1 MLKKTV
7 VINVVGLTQQ
17 LLGPATPSLSEW
29 AKQGKVVP
37 IEAVT
42 PAVTCAAQAT
52 YLTGSWP
59 EQHGIVGNGWYFRD
73 ECEIKFWRQSNR
85 LVQAPKLWEI
95 ARAADPS
102 FTCANLFWW
111 FNMHSTADYSIT
123 PRPMYP
129 ADGRK
134 IPDIY
139 TRPGAIRQEIQADL
153 GPFPLFHFWG
163 PATSIQSSRW
173 IAEAARWID
182 RRYNP
187 TLTLIYLPHLDYNL
201 QRRGPDDPSLARDL
215 REIDA
220 ICGDL
225 IRHYAAADAEILFL
239 SEYGI
244 TPVTK
249 PIHLNRI
256 FREQGW
262 IALREELGR
271 ELLDP
276 GASAVFAVADHQV
289 AHIYLNDLSKEDA
302 VRAVLEKTPGIELIF
317 DEEGKRRRHL
327 NHPRAGEM
335 IAVASSDA
343 WFTYYYWLDD
353 RRAPDFA
360 KTVDIHRKPGYDP
373 VELFIDPAIPFP
385 KLKIGGR
392 LLQKALGF
400 RTLLDVIPLD
410 AALVKGSHGRVTD
423 SADEGPLFIT
433 QRPNLLKG
441 DSVHA
446 TDICNLILSHLS
458 PEHPKKTLPTIMAT
472 HPSLKDS

>member
-7 VINVVGLTQQ
+7 VINVVGLTQR

-29 AKQGKVVP
+29 AKRGKVVP

-42 PAVTCAAQAT
+42 PAVTCTAQST

-59 EQHGIVGNGWYFRD
+59 AQHGIVGNGWYFRD

-95 ARAADPS
+95 ARAIDPS

-111 FNMHSTADYSIT
+111 FNMYSTVDYSIT

-139 TRPGAIRQEIQADL
+139 TQPGTIRKEIQAEL

-173 IAEAARWID
+173 IAESAKWID
-182 RRYNP
+182 RRHNP

-201 QRRGPDDPSLARDL
+201 QRRGPNDHSISQDL
-215 REIDA
+215 REIDGV
-220 ICGDL
+220 CGDL
-225 IRHYAAADAEILFL
+225 IRHYEAADTQILFL

-244 TPVTK
+244 TPVTR

-262 IALREELGR
+262 IAVREELGR

-289 AHIYLNDLSKEDA
+289 AHIYLNDPTKWKE
-302 VRAVLEKTPGIELIF
+302 VRQILERVPGVEQILDD
-317 DEEGKRRRHL
+317 DEKRQRRL
-327 NHPRAGEM
+327 DHPRAGEM
-335 IAVASSDA
+335 IAVAASDA
-343 WFTYYYWLDD
+343 WFTYYYWLDG

-360 KTVDIHRKPGYDP
+360 RTVDIHRKPGYDP
-373 VELFIDPAIPFP
+373 VELFIDPTLSFP

-410 AALVKGSHGRVTD
+410 ATLVKGSHGQITD
-423 SADEGPLFIT
+423 SPEEGPLFMT
-433 QRPNLLKG
+433 QRSDLVKD
-441 DSVHA
+441 DSLRA
-446 TDICNLILSHLS
+446 TDLCALILRHLGLEG
-458 PEHPKKTLPTIMAT
+458 PERILPPAAAST
-472 HPSLKDS
+472 PSLKVS